1 MTNLFKIGPADFTPW
16 EQTDKHVLNRVDVY
30 ESWTDGNW
38 TDHRVIARTRFEGS
52 VVLSFS
58 RTVNY
63 TAFLNTLEQR
73 RTPDGYYYVSVYCS
87 DTGQLESFAAF
98 LDVEGATKFD
108 VTCPRI
114 HQTITVNITER

>member
-1 MTNLFKIGPADFTPW
+1 MQTLFKIGPADFTTW

-38 TDHRVIARTRFEGS
+38 TDHRVIARTRFAGS

-58 RTVNY
+58 RTADY
-63 TAFLNTLEQR
+63 TAFLNALTTQR
-73 RTPDGYYYVSVYCS
+73 NANGYYSVSVYCS
-87 DTGQLESFAAF
+87 DTGALETFDAF
-98 LDVEGATKFD
+98 LDVAGATQFD

-114 HQTITVNITER
+114 HQTITVTITGR